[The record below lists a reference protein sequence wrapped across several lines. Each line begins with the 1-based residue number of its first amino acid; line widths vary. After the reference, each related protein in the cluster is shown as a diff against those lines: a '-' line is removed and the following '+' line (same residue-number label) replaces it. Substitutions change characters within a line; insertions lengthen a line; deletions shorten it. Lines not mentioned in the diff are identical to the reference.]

1 MPPEQPV
8 QYAVLIPAYRP
19 SSHLVALVRDLSRR
33 GMPAIVLV
41 DDGSGPEFRAIFDQ
55 AAQFPG
61 VEVLRHPVNLG
72 KGAAL
77 KTGIVHALAAF
88 PGLLGIVTADA
99 DGQHHPDDIVRVA
112 AALRKAPEA
121 LVLGCRTF
129 DAKVPMRS
137 RFGNLLTRK
146 LMQMLIGAKLRD
158 TQTGLRGIPAGFAE
172 RLLKV
177 DARGYEFE
185 LEMLIAA
192 RHFGVAPLE
201 VPIRTIYEPGN
212 QSSHFN
218 PLTDSMK
225 IYFVLLR
232 FSLVSL
238 MAALIDNFVFY
249 LVWKRTGHI
258 LGAQV
263 VSRLAAVAFNYSMV
277 RARVFASREDHEVL
291 LPKYLLLVVTSGTAS
306 YLGIQLFMT
315 RLAVSAMPAKLFVET
330 LLFFVNFTIQRTYIF
345 HGPEGNGERLRRAP
359 SGRFYTGLI
368 LAVLAA
374 LVAVEVYGLVHGHL
388 FAQTIWSPE
397 GLARVLQFAALYI
410 AASAALLILA
420 PWIFAGLAAALIVLF
435 TAIALG
441 PLALLSVLFFLLSAW
456 SLGALVVGRTPWS
469 AADAP
474 VGHLLSLLLGIAI
487 YIFLMPF
494 TARLPVNY
502 AWVYVL
508 VLSLPVLANRSAVR
522 RALPAILRLPAAL
535 PLRSWPERLGCAALL
550 FVLITHWFA
559 MLGPETSADGLS
571 IHLAIPA
578 NIAAN
583 HIMTFDPARITW
595 AVMPM
600 GADFTWSIVYLL
612 GGEMAAHL
620 LNFAILLV
628 LLVLLHSAVRR
639 WVSPGAAWLMVAL
652 FATTPMV
659 QLVTGSLFVENLLAA
674 FVLGMMIALWRFAA
688 SGESRFLYLAAALG
702 GTAMATKFG
711 AIAILVPA
719 LACVAVEM
727 WRRRKKAGTR
737 WGIALGLMLLAAAP
751 PYTIAWIKTG
761 NPIFPFRNDKFHSR
775 QLDPKAD
782 IRDIRFHEP
791 LTWSTPYDLTFRS
804 NRYYEGQHGSFGF
817 QYLVIAPL
825 AILTL
830 LVSPRRQA
838 VGAAVVAVTAILLVL
853 NTEPN
858 ARYLYPALPL
868 LFVPLAALVGWA
880 AAHQR
885 PLART
890 LIAFSIACAAINVYF
905 LPASSWYHK
914 DFYGP
919 FTAGRRE
926 AYMDEAAPIR
936 QVISW
941 FNRTHPQAPVLLT
954 QDSYIAGLDGDVYEN
969 HWHQYGT
976 MDQIRRAPGLPGVH
990 ALLDRWKVRYLIAR
1004 KASASHYARPAA
1016 LRELLDQCTI
1026 AEYVFRDYYVARVE
1040 PVCRAAVAL
1049 PAEPVLTARPGTY
1062 DDLDPSILL
1071 VGAWERD
1078 DAFEQA
1084 FDHTVSYTATPGAEI
1099 RFAFEGQELTYVFTR
1114 ASNRGTAAVSID
1126 GAAKGTIDLYSVE
1139 PEWQSSARY
1148 TGLGEGRHLLVIR
1161 ATGERRAASTGN
1173 FVDLD
1178 ALRVK

>member
-1 MPPEQPV
+1 V
-8 QYAVLIPAYRP
+8 
-19 SSHLVALVRDLSRR
+19 
-33 GMPAIVLV
+33 
-41 DDGSGPEFRAIFDQ
+41 
-55 AAQFPG
+55 
-61 VEVLRHPVNLG
+61 
-72 KGAAL
+72 
-77 KTGIVHALAAF
+77 
-88 PGLLGIVTADA
+88 
-99 DGQHHPDDIVRVA
+99 
-112 AALRKAPEA
+112 
-121 LVLGCRTF
+121 
-129 DAKVPMRS
+129 
-137 RFGNLLTRK
+137 
-146 LMQMLIGAKLRD
+146 
-158 TQTGLRGIPAGFAE
+158 
-172 RLLKV
+172 
-177 DARGYEFE
+177 
-185 LEMLIAA
+185 
-192 RHFGVAPLE
+192 E

-263 VSRLAAVAFNYSMV
+263 VARLAAVAFNYSMV
-277 RARVFASREDHEVL
+277 RARVFASREGHEVL

-315 RLAVSAMPAKLFVET
+315 RLAVSAMPAKLLVET
-330 LLFFVNFTIQRTYIF
+330 LLFFVNFAIQRTYIF
-345 HGPEGNGERLRRAP
+345 RGSEGNGTRLRRAP
-359 SGRFYTGLI
+359 PGRFNTALI
-368 LAVLAA
+368 LAVLAV
-374 LVAVEVYGLVHGHL
+374 LVTVEVYGFAGAHL
-388 FAQTIWSPE
+388 FSQTIWAPE
-397 GLARVLQFAALYI
+397 GRARVLQFAALYI
-410 AASAALLILA
+410 AAATAILILA
-420 PWIFAGLAAALIVLF
+420 PWIFAALAAALLISF
-435 TAIALG
+435 TAIAIG
-441 PLALLSVLFFLLSAW
+441 PTALLAVVFFLLSAW
-456 SLGALVVGRTPWS
+456 SLGTLLMVGRTPWS
-469 AADAP
+469 ARVPPDP
-474 VGHLLSLLLGIAI
+474 LLSLLLGIAS

-494 TARLPVNY
+494 AARMPVNY
-502 AWVYVL
+502 PWVYAL
-508 VLSLPVLANRSAVR
+508 VLSLPILANRSTVR
-522 RALPAILRLPAAL
+522 RELPAILRLPATI
-535 PLRSWPERLGCAALL
+535 PLRPWTGRVGCAALL

-559 MLGPETSADGLS
+559 MLEPETSADGLS

-583 HIMTFDPARITW
+583 HVMTFDPARITW

-600 GADFTWSIVYLL
+600 GADFTWSVAYLL
-612 GGEMAAHL
+612 GGEMAARL

-628 LLVLLHSAVRR
+628 LLSLLHLAVRR
-639 WVSPGAAWLMVAL
+639 WVSPGLAWLLVAL

-674 FVLGMMIALWRFAA
+674 FVLGMMIALWRFAE
-688 SGESRFLYLAAALG
+688 SGKSRFLCLAAVLG

-719 LACVAVEM
+719 LACAAVEV
-727 WRRRKKAGTR
+727 WRRRKKTGIR
-737 WGIALGLMLLAAAP
+737 WGIALGLMLVAAAP
-751 PYTIAWIKTG
+751 PYAIAWFKTG

-791 LTWSTPYDLTFRS
+791 LTWNTPYDLTFRS

-817 QYLVIAPL
+817 QYLVMAPL
-825 AILTL
+825 ALLTL
-830 LVSPRRQA
+830 LVSLRRQA

-868 LFVPLAALVGWA
+868 LFVPLAVLLGWA

-885 PLART
+885 ALARI
-890 LIAFSIACAAINVYF
+890 LIAFSIVCAAINVYF

-919 FTAGRRE
+919 FTPGQRE
-926 AYMDEAAPIR
+926 AYMGEAAPIR
-936 QVISW
+936 HLIAW

-969 HWHQYGT
+969 HWHQYST
-976 MDQIRRAPGLPGVH
+976 MDQIRRAPGLQGVH
-990 ALLDRWKVRYLIAR
+990 DLLDRWKVRYLIAR
-1004 KASASHYARPAA
+1004 KATASHYARPAA

-1026 AEYVFRDYYVARVE
+1026 AEYVFREYYVARLE
-1040 PVCRAAVAL
+1040 PVCRAPATL
-1049 PAEPVLTARPGTY
+1049 PVEPVLTARPGTY
-1062 DDLDPSILL
+1062 DDFDPSILL

-1084 FDHTVSYTATPGAEI
+1084 FDHTVSYTATPGAEV

-1139 PEWQSSARY
+1139 PEWQSSARFA
-1148 TGLGEGRHLLVIR
+1148 GLGEGRHLLVIR
-1161 ATGERRAASTGN
+1161 ATGERRAASTAN